1 MSDPNMN
8 ASVAAYSPERLAR
21 EVSFAA
27 SALDQQDPA
36 SCQWLACLL
45 TRLAEKLSP
54 TPTPLQGVCLEIRRA
69 LEGDSNDAE
78 HDALV
83 SVAEHLGIDW
93 TPPDA

>member
-1 MSDPNMN
+1 M
-8 ASVAAYSPERLAR
+8 AATVAAFSPQRLAR

-27 SALDQQDPA
+27 GALDQRDRA
-36 SCQWLACLL
+36 SCEWLACLL

-54 TPTPLQGVCLEIRRA
+54 RPAPLQGVCLQIRRA

-83 SVAEHLGIDW
+83 SVAEHLGIPW
-93 TPPDA
+93 TPPED